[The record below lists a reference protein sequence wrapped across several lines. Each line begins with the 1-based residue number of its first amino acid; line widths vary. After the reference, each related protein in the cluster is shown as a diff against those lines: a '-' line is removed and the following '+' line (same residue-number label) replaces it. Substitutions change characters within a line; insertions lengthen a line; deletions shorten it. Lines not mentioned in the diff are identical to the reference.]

1 LPSNL
6 NIIKSKRVKTVDV
19 VETPELPDWFN
30 KPELWSKDDFLT
42 KTQNYLFKKNGV
54 NVKLRNFAVQGDAVQ
69 ALAGGSLDLA
79 SVATNDILSV
89 NATGPKASVV
99 LLHDESAG
107 ADMMITRGIDTPA
120 GLKGQRIAVE
130 VGGVS
135 HFFLSKLL
143 AKNGLTEKDVTVV
156 NMTAPDAGAAFA
168 VKAINVAVTWEPY
181 GSQGVKSGGKV
192 LLSSKDTPGAIVDVL
207 GARNDVLKT
216 RPDEVRRVIATWFDA
231 LQYVE
236 QHRDESFKIMAK
248 ASGVTVAEFAEMW
261 QGVRIFTLA
270 NNKAALEPDTGT
282 GNFRA
287 TVDDMS
293 RFMVD
298 QKLLDKPVSAAGM
311 VSADYL
317 PQK

>member
-1 LPSNL
+1 MPWWVA
-6 NIIKSKRVKTVDV
+6 KEKG
-19 VETPELPDWFN
+19 
-30 KPELWSKDDFLT
+30 
-42 KTQNYLFKKNGV
+42 LFKKNGV
-54 NVKLRNFAVQGDAVQ
+54 NVKLSNFAVQGDAVQ

-181 GSQGVKSGGKV
+181 GSQGVKAGGKV

-207 GARNDVLKT
+207 GARNDVLT
-216 RPDEVRRVIATWFDA
+216 NRPDAVRRVIATWFDA

-270 NNKAALEPDTGT
+270 DNKAALEPGTAT

-293 RFMVD
+293 RFMVE
-298 QKLLDKPVSAAGM
+298 QKLLEKPVLGAGM

-317 PQK
+317 PKK